1 MTDEH
6 VLDLLPCYVLGILD
20 DTEKMMVSRHLS
32 ACADCRKELD
42 SYTETPSHLGITRP
56 TPGSGCGIEGQGAVQ
71 GSECRQ

>member
-42 SYTETPSHLGITRP
+42 SYTETPSHLGMAAPRLAP
-56 TPGSGCGIEGQGAVQ
+56 DAELKARVL
-71 GSECRQ
+71 CRVRENS